1 MRNLL
6 IFFAVFGC
14 GVIAAAQTSPP
25 ALMPLAEIKPGM
37 TGAGRTVFSGGQV
50 EEFQAEILGILENVG
65 PKQSIILARL
75 SGGPLEKTGV
85 LQGMSGSPVYI
96 NGKLIGAVALSFA
109 FSKEPIAGIRPIAE
123 MIDAAS
129 GTSLALPPPATGA
142 ALPQRAEFQA
152 GPAKLVEIATPFWMA
167 GFSRSTLDHFGPILR
182 NAGLEPVQGASGGGQ
197 PTPNTTNRRP
207 QPGEMISVQL
217 MTGDLSVGAD
227 GTVTHVDGDR
237 IWAFGHRF
245 LAGGETAM
253 PFARAEVMTL
263 LASQNLSF
271 KISTPKEWMGA
282 IRQDRSAAIAGRIGE
297 KVEMIPL
304 SLTLRRE
311 TGGAPRDYRMQMVR
325 DRLFTPLLLQMALF
339 SAVDA
344 TERTA
349 GAGAVT
355 VHARAAVAEGPPLTW
370 SNTFSAELGAPQ
382 LMAALAAAPV
392 STMVQSGFASLE
404 IRALDFDIEVA
415 DRTRALALDNAWTSR
430 KEARPGDAVTIHT
443 QWAGESGQL
452 VTHSANYTI
461 PTGMAAGP
469 LFFTITDAP
478 SSNIVEFR
486 QFLSAPPRSAEQMRE
501 FLSGLR
507 VPNRGYVRVWRQQP
521 SLMVAGETLPAIPPS
536 AALTLARTSSQLG
549 ASKIAEI
556 PLPQG
561 NSVYSGSKTVQVEVK
576 E

>member
-6 IFFAVFGC
+6 FLLAVLAG
-14 GVIAAAQTSPP
+14 GGAAAQTSPP
-25 ALMPLAEIKPGM
+25 ALMPLADVKPGM
-37 TGAGRTVFSGGQV
+37 TGAGRTVFAGGQV

-96 NGKLIGAVALSFA
+96 DGKLIGAVALSFA

-129 GTSLALPPPATGA
+129 GTSLAPPPAATGA

-152 GPAKLVEIATPFWMA
+152 GSAKLVEIATPFWMA
-167 GFSRSTLDHFGPILR
+167 GFSRSTLDHFGPVLR

-197 PTPNTTNRRP
+197 PTPNTANRRP

-271 KISTPKEWMGA
+271 KISTPREWMGA

-304 SLTLRRE
+304 RLTLRRE

-430 KEARPGDAVTIHT
+430 KEARPGDTVTIHT

-461 PTGMAAGP
+461 PTGMVAGP
-469 LFFTITDAP
+469 LFFTVTDAP

>member
-6 IFFAVFGC
+6 ILLAVIVSG
-14 GVIAAAQTSPP
+14 GGAAAQTAPP
-25 ALMPLAEIKPGM
+25 ALMPLADIKPGM
-37 TGAGRTVFSGGQV
+37 TGAGRTVFAGGQV

-85 LQGMSGSPVYI
+85 LQGMSGSPIYI
-96 NGKLIGAVALSFA
+96 DGKLIGAVALSFA

-129 GTSLALPPPATGA
+129 GTSLAAPPPSTGA

-152 GPAKLVEIATPFWMA
+152 GPAKLLEIATPFWMA

-182 NAGLEPVQGASGGGQ
+182 SAGLEPVQGASGGGQ

-282 IRQDRSAAIAGRIGE
+282 IRQDRSTAIAGRIGE

-355 VHARAAVAEGPPLTW
+355 VNARATVAEGPPLTW

-430 KEARPGDAVTIHT
+430 KEARPGDTVTIHT